1 MRERN
6 RKKLLDAPS
15 AAIFWKEIKKLSDP
29 APIPVS
35 VTAEALRNVFEKRLN
50 PPEHLP
56 ESFDATEHKFNRLLA
71 ILIPETTIDS
81 SNEGFFSA
89 EWTEEDTAEVK
100 DHIRKHGLASA
111 TGEDA
116 ILYGEIL
123 EIPNDALAYLCND
136 CIRRRDGPSICC
148 VLKLLTLLI
157 HKRITKWAIARG
169 LIPDYQNGF
178 REGYRTNNN
187 PFILRCVKEWAR
199 ANGFTVYV
207 AAVDATNAFPSTDHP
222 TLWLKLIRMGMGG
235 AIFD

>member
-1 MRERN
+1 
-6 RKKLLDAPS
+6 
-15 AAIFWKEIKKLSDP
+15 
-29 APIPVS
+29 
-35 VTAEALRNVFEKRLN
+35 LN
-50 PPEHLP
+50 PPEVLP
-56 ESFDATEHKFNRLLA
+56 ESFNGTEHKFNRFLA
-71 ILIPETTIDS
+71 ALIPENTIDS

-89 EWTEEDTAEVK
+89 EWTEEDIAEVK
-100 DHIRKHGLASA
+100 DHVRKHGLDSA

-123 EIPNDALAYLCND
+123 EVPNDALAYLCNKCKLNSD
-136 CIRRRDGPSICC
+136 PDSYRIIALESC

-157 HKRITKWAIARG
+157 HKRITKWAIAGG

-187 PFILRCVKEWAR
+187 PFILRCVKEWSR
-199 ANGFTVYV
+199 ANGFSVYV

>member
-1 MRERN
+1 
-6 RKKLLDAPS
+6 
-15 AAIFWKEIKKLSDP
+15 
-29 APIPVS
+29 PIPLS
-35 VTAEALRNVFEKRLN
+35 VTAEALRDVFEKRLN
-50 PPEHLP
+50 PPEVLP
-56 ESFDATEHKFNRLLA
+56 ESFNGTEHKFNRFLA
-71 ILIPETTIDS
+71 ALIPENTFDS

-89 EWTEEDTAEVK
+89 EWTEEDIAEVK
-100 DHIRKHGLASA
+100 DHVRKHGLDSA

-123 EIPNDALAYLCND
+123 EVPNDALAYLCNE
-136 CIRRRDGPSICC
+136 CIRRRDGPSICYRIIALESC

-157 HKRITKWAIARG
+157 HKRITKWAIAGG

-187 PFILRCVKEWAR
+187 PFILRCVKERAR
-199 ANGFTVYV
+199 ANGFSVYV